1 MSWWSAGPHLW
12 HINIINHA
20 RQLFYFQS
28 SKKSY
33 VTMEQFP
40 WSYTKIKDLPCLISS
55 EERPYKWLVSVADK
69 LFTSFFLLP
78 WLYFY
83 FITSLLFFNR
93 TVLETPV
100 SFLLPYAVTIC
111 VFIQL
116 GLWLAA
122 SSQNGHLAMLTPT
135 GMFCHPTVRPRG
147 PFDLCHNSF

>member
-69 LFTSFFLLP
+69 LFTSFF
-78 WLYFY
+78 
-83 FITSLLFFNR
+83 FITMTLLLLHYKPLVFQQNCFGNSSVIPSPLCCYHLCLYPAGAVAGCQQSKWPPCHADTDR
-93 TVLETPV
+93 HVLPSNCEA
-100 SFLLPYAVTIC
+100 SGAVWF
-111 VFIQL
+111 V
-116 GLWLAA
+116 
-122 SSQNGHLAMLTPT
+122 P
-135 GMFCHPTVRPRG
+135 
-147 PFDLCHNSF
+147 